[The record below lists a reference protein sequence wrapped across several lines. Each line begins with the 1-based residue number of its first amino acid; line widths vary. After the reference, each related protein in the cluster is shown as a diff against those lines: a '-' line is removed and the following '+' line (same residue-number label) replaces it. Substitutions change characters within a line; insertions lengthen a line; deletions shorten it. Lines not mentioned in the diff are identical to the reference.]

1 MFSFV
6 IPECIWTRAPSSLNL
21 SFKLIPA
28 KRELLTTK
36 RSCAP
41 KLTRYS
47 CKFVPCQSVTV
58 IYRVL
63 VCLLEM
69 TKLLFKGKRLYAM
82 GPEKA
87 RMKCD
92 LNGFNTIMGLPCEF
106 CNKVTEKNSSHFA
119 HLFCYLLIFRK

>member
-1 MFSFV
+1 M
-6 IPECIWTRAPSSLNL
+6 
-21 SFKLIPA
+21 
-28 KRELLTTK
+28 
-36 RSCAP
+36 CAETDGNI

-63 VCLLEM
+63 VCRIEM
-69 TKLLFKGKRLYAM
+69 TRLLFKGKRLYAM

-92 LNGFNTIMGLPCEF
+92 LNGFNTVMSLPCEF
-106 CNKVTEKNSSHFA
+106 CNKVTEKT
-119 HLFCYLLIFRK
+119 LLILPTCSAIY